1 MEIVSSIFYRLHDR
15 LSHTGLMIIK
25 ALLLNLLIEN
35 ISIGYVKK
43 IIYKDF
49 IDLRDSN
56 N

>member
-15 LSHTGLMIIK
+15 LSHTGLIIIK

-35 ISIGYVKK
+35 ISIGYVKSF
-43 IIYKDF
+43 YKDF
-49 IDLRDSN
+49 IGLRDSN